1 MDELASAVEVKR
13 RPIPAYWIIGIFIFV
28 NTMICYFNRV
38 NFSVVAATIIMFLT
52 APKALNAGEREA
64 RQAR

>member
-1 MDELASAVEVKR
+1 MDDLASAAEVKR

-28 NTMICYFNRV
+28 NTMICCFDRV
-38 NFSVVAATIIMFLT
+38 SFSVVAPTIIMFLT
-52 APKALNAGEREA
+52 APKALDAGEREA